1 MSSPLQAVLT
11 AGLPPAATN
20 THFFFCKCIQ
30 GKRVSLPN
38 PRGRAQH
45 RLRSTVSQP
54 QEGQG
59 AHQGSG
65 GRAVTQHSRCLRSEL
80 RAGQTCS
87 MLRAP
92 CSVLCWSSS
101 LHQEQ
106 RCEPSRRRGQ
116 HPQHPEEEWW
126 CRAQRWLLGFEEVIP
141 KRWAKS

>member
-20 THFFFCKCIQ
+20 THFFFCRCIQ

-87 MLRAP
+87 MLHAP
-92 CSVLCWSSS
+92 CSVLRALLELLPAPGAALRAEPAAWAASPAPRGGMVVPSSA
-101 LHQEQ
+101 LAA
-106 RCEPSRRRGQ
+106 
-116 HPQHPEEEWW
+116 W
-126 CRAQRWLLGFEEVIP
+126 F
-141 KRWAKS
+141 

>member
-80 RAGQTCS
+80 RAGQMCS
-87 MLRAP
+87 VLRAL
-92 CSVLCWSSS
+92 CSVLCALCSAGAPPCTRSSAAS
-101 LHQEQ
+101 RAGGVGSIPSTQ
-106 RCEPSRRRGQ
+106 RRNGGAELSAGCLVLRR
-116 HPQHPEEEWW
+116 
-126 CRAQRWLLGFEEVIP
+126 
-141 KRWAKS
+141 